1 MLPMPVPSL
10 VYIHARVDE
19 LGLYVAD
26 RQTDTQGDHNAS
38 MQRRAA

>member
-1 MLPMPVPSL
+1 MPVPSL

-19 LGLYVAD
+19 LGPD